1 MGCRPYGTVASG
13 IEIARWHLVAPSGLC
28 CRFASLTPSN
38 LRFADEDP
46 QSHAASYTFTAKTT
60 DYASR
65 FRLVFSGQADGP
77 SAAPQTFAYYNGSE
91 WGVSNQGRATLQV
104 VDVMGRVLSSEQI
117 DGNAEVG
124 INQPAGVYM
133 LRLVNGDN
141 VKVQKVVV
149 R

>member
-1 MGCRPYGTVASG
+1 MT
-13 IEIARWHLVAPSGLC
+13 
-28 CRFASLTPSN
+28 
-38 LRFADEDP
+38 
-46 QSHAASYTFTAKTT
+46 ASYTFTAKTT

-65 FRLVFSGQADGP
+65 FRLVFGADAASEDACEP
-77 SAAPQTFAYYNGSE
+77 SFAFFNGSE
-91 WGVSNQGRATLQV
+91 WVVANQGRATLQV